1 VEDEIDYRTA
11 VAAWDRHIESGKK
24 LLKLEEVWRELGV

>member
-11 VAAWDRHIESGKK
+11 VAAWDRHVKSGEK
-24 LLKLEEVWRELGV
+24 LLKPEDVWRELGV